1 MKLDV
6 SDLLEKDLF
15 TKELDLILEEDSFY
29 DGSEHIDVVKP
40 IKFSGS
46 LEKTGDIFV
55 LKGEVDTVLKLT
67 CSRCLKKFDYAVN
80 IEIYEKFTDS
90 EMINKDEDIIFINN
104 GYIDINEILEN
115 NIILTLPIK
124 RLCKKDCKGL
134 CPKCGTNLNDST
146 CNCKKDEVDPRWAE
160 LKNMFSKN

>member
-1 MKLDV
+1 MYLIYWK
-6 SDLLEKDLF
+6 KIYF

-46 LEKTGDIFV
+46 LENRRYICFKRRGRYGIKTYLF
-55 LKGEVDTVLKLT
+55 EM
-67 CSRCLKKFDYAVN
+67 LKKFDYAVN

-90 EMINKDEDIIFINN
+90 EMNNKDEDIIFINN

-115 NIILTLPIK
+115 NIILTL
-124 RLCKKDCKGL
+124 L
-134 CPKCGTNLNDST
+134 
-146 CNCKKDEVDPRWAE
+146 
-160 LKNMFSKN
+160 